1 MKSEQGTVLAFV
13 MGFCGCLM
21 LVILVAIMLAMAV
34 R

>member
-1 MKSEQGTVLAFV
+1 MKSESGMVISFI

-21 LVILVAIMLAMAV
+21 LVILVAIITIAIA